1 MTPHPPQT
9 DARED
14 TAVSGH
20 GLVTTPAPGEVTDAS
35 APTDAT
41 IIRAA
46 PGAKTVNEKKPDATS
61 FGKYELL
68 GEVARG
74 GMGVVYRAKQH
85 GLDRIVAL
93 KMVLGTGTDHEAAQR
108 FLQEARAAAAL
119 DHPNVVPIYDTGEI
133 DGRPYFTMALI
144 DGPNLRGY
152 ADARAPLPI
161 ADVVALFAQVVEGVA
176 HAHKHGI
183 VHRDLKPANV
193 LIDRDGRPRVTDF
206 GLAKRASGESQL
218 TMTGQV
224 VGTPQYMAPEQARDS
239 KDAGLPADV
248 YSLGAIL
255 YFLLTG
261 RPPFH
266 GESFTD
272 LLLKVVN
279 DPPEP
284 PRAHRADVPAD
295 LDELCL
301 RCLAKKPAERFPDAG
316 ALADAF
322 APIVALYAGASGKRS
337 AVLPRAGLSRPS
349 LGGLTA
355 TEADLSTPLLSGPA
369 LSNVLNAAS
378 LPDVRAVAP
387 PATGAPAK
395 NWALIA
401 CVGVVGIA
409 LVGAA
414 AYFATRDGKKDV
426 AKQEPTPP
434 VDVAPMPRPGDPK
447 PQPQPQPT
455 PPPADKFA
463 WPDPTRADFGLKVDP
478 VAAGMK
484 KDADG
489 QFLFLNGSNLELH
502 LTAAKDCRVSVWLLD
517 PSGVEERLFPN
528 EFETDDR
535 LLAGQARVVP
545 GKSGGRLELSETLG
559 AGIERIRVIATT
571 GDAPAFPPGTKK
583 NQFTVYATA
592 ADRER
597 LASTVRG
604 VVLKKAGSPAEQASV
619 AEAELR
625 FRVGK

>member
-1 MTPHPPQT
+1 MTPHAPHT
-9 DARED
+9 DTRDD
-14 TAVSGH
+14 TAVSAPGH
-20 GLVTTPAPGEVTDAS
+20 VTTPAPGEHTDAG
-35 APTDAT
+35 APTEAT

-46 PGAKTVNEKKPDATS
+46 PGAKTVNDKKPDANS

-68 GEVARG
+68 GEIARG

-93 KMVLGTGTDHEAAQR
+93 KMILGTGTDQEAAQR

-152 ADARAPLPI
+152 ADGRAPLPI
-161 ADVVALFAQVVEGVA
+161 AEVVTLFAQVVEGVA

-193 LIDRDGRPRVTDF
+193 LIDRDGRARVTDF
-206 GLAKRASGESQL
+206 GLAKRASAESQL

-295 LDELCL
+295 LDALCL

-322 APIVALYAGASGKRS
+322 APVAAQHLGTSAHRS
-337 AVLPRAGLSRPS
+337 SVIPRAGLSRPS

-355 TEADLSTPLLSGPA
+355 TEADLSTPMLSGPA
-369 LSNVLNAAS
+369 LSNVLNPAS
-378 LPDVRAVAP
+378 APDVRTVAP
-387 PATGAPAK
+387 PAGK
-395 NWALIA
+395 NWALLA
-401 CVGVVGIA
+401 CVGVVGVA

-414 AYFATRDGKKDV
+414 AYFATRDGKKEV
-426 AKQEPTPP
+426 AKQDPP
-434 VDVAPMPRPGDPK
+434 PPADVAPMPRPADPK
-447 PQPQPQPT
+447 PQPQPQPA
-455 PPPADKFA
+455 PLPADKFA

-489 QFLFLNGSNLELH
+489 RFLFLNDSNLELH

-535 LLAGQARVVP
+535 LVAGQPRVVP

-604 VVLKKAGSPAEQASV
+604 VVLKKAGAPAEQASV